1 MIYPYIIQTNK
12 NVYQGKTKN
21 RLKKQHIF
29 KKNKVL
35 MFHVLI
41 HHILVKMNRRVTSR
55 VPDLR
60 SDNQLKVQTRNMVG
74 DAGLLSIPKKF
85 P

>member
-1 MIYPYIIQTNK
+1 
-12 NVYQGKTKN
+12 
-21 RLKKQHIF
+21 
-29 KKNKVL
+29 

-41 HHILVKMNRRVTSR
+41 HHILVKMKRRVTSR
-55 VPDLR
+55 VLDLR